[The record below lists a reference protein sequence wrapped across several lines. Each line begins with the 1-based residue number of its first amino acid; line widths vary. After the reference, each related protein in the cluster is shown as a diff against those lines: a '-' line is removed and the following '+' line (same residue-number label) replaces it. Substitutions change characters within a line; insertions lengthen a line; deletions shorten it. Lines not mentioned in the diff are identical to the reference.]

1 VSCRII
7 RLREAAEHDCD
18 LVFAWANDPETLA
31 ASFRPDSV
39 PLEEHRAWYAQTLKR
54 GRTLF
59 ILESN
64 VAVPVGLARLD
75 PIGGHAAEVGLIIA
89 PECRGRGL
97 AARAIAA
104 VIEGAAAEQTTR
116 LVAKIRPTNARSQ
129 RAFSRAGFVLDGEE
143 VVAGVRA
150 LRYVFGP

>member
-1 VSCRII
+1 VSCPII

-18 LVFAWANDPETLA
+18 RVFAWANDSETLA
-31 ASFRPDSV
+31 ASFRSDSI
-39 PLEEHRAWYAQTLKR
+39 PLEEHRAWYAQTLER

-59 ILESN
+59 ILESDG
-64 VAVPVGLARLD
+64 VFPVGLARLD
-75 PIGGHAAEVGLIIA
+75 PIGVHAAEVGLIIA

-104 VIEGAAAEQTTR
+104 VIAGAAAEQFTHF
-116 LVAKIRPTNARSQ
+116 VAKIRPTNARSQ
-129 RAFSRAGFVLDGEE
+129 RAFLRAGFVLDGEE